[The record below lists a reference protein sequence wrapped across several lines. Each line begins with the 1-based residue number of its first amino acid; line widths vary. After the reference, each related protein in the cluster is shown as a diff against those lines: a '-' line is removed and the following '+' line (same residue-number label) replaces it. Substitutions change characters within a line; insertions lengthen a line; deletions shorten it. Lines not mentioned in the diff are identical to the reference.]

1 VYLRHLATT
10 QQHLTAATALS
21 AHLRRALYSTRMR
34 HLSQS
39 LPAFFKR
46 RPFVRAGGVLVDTR
60 PDLRAVMAKMS
71 SKWWLVAHYKGVP
84 LDIVRE
90 GRQASVSVED

>member
-1 VYLRHLATT
+1 
-10 QQHLTAATALS
+10 
-21 AHLRRALYSTRMR
+21 M
-34 HLSQS
+34 
-39 LPAFFKR
+39 
-46 RPFVRAGGVLVDTR
+46 DTR